1 MRSGVS
7 GDDEDNSLAPALTTR
22 RALLGGIAA
31 ASCLAPLPARAQAQN
46 PGAKLRPQP
55 GDQLV
60 FAAGERAGQV
70 VAASD
75 VAAGAE
81 PVVAWPRDAASGLL
95 RDGSRLNQVRLV
107 RLDAS
112 ALSPRTAP
120 HAAEGIVAFAAM
132 CSHAGCD
139 VSGWVAETRELV
151 CPCHGS
157 TFRAEDAAAVAKGP
171 ATKPLALLPLRIENG
186 ELRVARGFT
195 RKVGFTPV

>member
-1 MRSGVS
+1 MSG
-7 GDDEDNSLAPALTTR
+7 EDSDSSLAPTLSTR
-22 RALLGGIAA
+22 RALLGGLAA
-31 ASCLAPLPARAQAQN
+31 AACLAPLRAPAQAAS
-46 PGAKLRPQP
+46 PAAKLRPQP
-55 GDQLV
+55 GDQLA
-60 FAAGERAGQV
+60 FAVGERAGQP

-75 VAAGAE
+75 VAAGAL
-81 PVVAWPRDAASGLL
+81 PIVAWPRDAASGLL

-112 ALSPRTAP
+112 ALSPRTTP
-120 HAAEGIVAFAAM
+120 HAAEGIVAFAAL

-157 TFRAEDAAAVAKGP
+157 TFRAEDAAAVTKGP

-195 RKVGFTPV
+195 RKVGFAPV

>member
-1 MRSGVS
+1 VS
-7 GDDEDNSLAPALTTR
+7 RDDPDSSLTPMLCTR

-31 ASCLAPLPARAQAQN
+31 ASCLAPLPVHAQATN
-46 PGAKLRPQP
+46 PAAKLRPQP
-55 GDQLV
+55 GDQLA
-60 FAAGERAGQV
+60 FAAGERAGHAIAPSEI
-70 VAASD
+70 VAR
-75 VAAGAE
+75 AE
-81 PVVAWPRDAASGLL
+81 PLVAWPRDAASGLL

-120 HAAEGIVAFAAM
+120 HAADGIVAFAAM

-157 TFRAEDAAAVAKGP
+157 TFRAEDGAAVTKGP